1 MKHEEGFLNENNDRK
16 IYYQCWLPEGNLKA
30 VLLVVHGLAEHCGRY
45 MNLVNRFVPLGY
57 GIYTFDLPGHGKSY
71 GKRVFINRF
80 EDYTQTLAV
89 FRNKVQALHN
99 EVPLFLVGHSMGS
112 LVSTVFLAKH
122 QEGFAGAVL
131 SGSGAVKVPDNI
143 SSATIFA
150 GKVFSVLMPKIGL
163 IGLDVNGVSRDPSV
177 VKAYVD
183 DPLVHTGKTTARLA
197 AEILGAMQRIP
208 EISAR
213 ITLPIL
219 LIQGGADRLVDPE
232 GAQMLFET
240 VLSSDKTIK
249 IYEGLYHE
257 IFNEPERDQVLADME
272 QWLGNHLK

>member
-1 MKHEEGFLNENNDRK
+1 MEHEEGFLNENSDRR

-30 VLLVVHGLAEHCGRY
+30 VLLLVHGLAEHCGRY

-57 GIYTFDLPGHGKSY
+57 GVYTFDLPGHGKSY

-80 EDYTQTLAV
+80 EDYIQTLAV
-89 FRNKVQALHN
+89 FRDKVQTLHD
-99 EVPLFLVGHSMGS
+99 EAPLFLVGHSMGS

-150 GKVFSVLMPKIGL
+150 GKIFSVLMPKIGL

-177 VKAYVD
+177 VKAYVE

-197 AEILGAMQRIP
+197 AEILRAMQGIP
-208 EISAR
+208 KMAAQ

-219 LIQGGADRLVDPE
+219 MIQGGADRLVDPE
-232 GAQMLFET
+232 GAKMLFET
-240 VLSSDKTIK
+240 VQSPDKTIK

-257 IFNEPERDQVLADME
+257 IFNEPERDQVLADVE
-272 QWLGNHLK
+272 GWLESHLP